1 MVAASN
7 GSEYFDIDVETGGKS
22 FARPLNAETEEQDEE
37 DLRWAAIRRL
47 PSQRQG
53 SHLATLHRSQT
64 SGYAD
69 GNVVQT
75 IDVRKLDRSDR
86 EMVFFFINV
95 KNIHCRVGM
104 EVPKIEVRF
113 ENLKVEADVQA
124 GTRALPTLVNVSR
137 DFIERVLSSLRMM
150 KTRKHK
156 LTI

>member
-86 EMVFFFINV
+86 EMV
-95 KNIHCRVGM
+95 
-104 EVPKIEVRF
+104 VRQALATSDQDNYKLLSAIKKQLDSCYTAGSAPSAPVA
-113 ENLKVEADVQA
+113 ENQPSPRRHY
-124 GTRALPTLVNVSR
+124 G
-137 DFIERVLSSLRMM
+137 
-150 KTRKHK
+150 
-156 LTI
+156 